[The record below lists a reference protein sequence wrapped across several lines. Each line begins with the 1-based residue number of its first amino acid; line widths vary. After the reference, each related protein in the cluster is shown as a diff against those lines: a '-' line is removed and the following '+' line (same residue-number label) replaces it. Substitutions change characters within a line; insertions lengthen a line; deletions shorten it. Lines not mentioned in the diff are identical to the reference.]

1 MLELIDYFRLSISNF
16 RQEAKLLFD
25 LFKGQ
30 ENTKRSK
37 QPLQQEKIDQQ
48 ALDEWLTQPI
58 VPPSLVYLSSFISV
72 SKFWLSI
79 HTMHQCTLF
88 WNRLCIV
95 SNTRW
100 EIEGNWLWQQNL
112 RSSRMQIP
120 QLKAWVLM
128 SIYIMPK
135 TLMFLLTSTF
145 WRTLRQAVSW
155 AASQV
160 FNWWWSYPK

>member
-1 MLELIDYFRLSISNF
+1 MLELIEYFRLSIPNF

-37 QPLQQEKIDQQ
+37 QLLQQEKIDQQ

-58 VPPSLVYLSSFISV
+58 VPPSLVYLNSFISV

-112 RSSRMQIP
+112 RSSRMQNITA
-120 QLKAWVLM
+120 QSLSFNEYLYYAKNFDVF
-128 SIYIMPK
+128 
-135 TLMFLLTSTF
+135 TDFNLLTYLKTSCK
-145 WRTLRQAVSW
+145 LS
-155 AASQV
+155 SK
-160 FNWWWSYPK
+160 SSL